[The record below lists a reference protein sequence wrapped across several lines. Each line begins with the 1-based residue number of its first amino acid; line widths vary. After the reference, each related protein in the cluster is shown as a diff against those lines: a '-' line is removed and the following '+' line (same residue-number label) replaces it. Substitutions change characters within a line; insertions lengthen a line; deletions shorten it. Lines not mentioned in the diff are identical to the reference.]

1 MEDVEDRLRG
11 DASIMGPSRKSPQQ
25 HHRPPRRRAACAAIA
40 AAALS
45 SALACAACCAG
56 PGAGWQWREDP
67 AAPFLGEGPF
77 AEDAWREDGDE
88 IALQLAGASVPGQR
102 IASVEQ
108 NGPTLTVKTARDAPG
123 METMDLQ
130 TFGFR
135 LCGGDVESV
144 EKVLVDRPSGVAEAR
159 KAP

>member
-1 MEDVEDRLRG
+1 MDALRG
-11 DASIMGPSRKSPQQ
+11 NLR
-25 HHRPPRRRAACAAIA
+25 HHLRSRRAARRALVAAT
-40 AAALS
+40 ALA
-45 SALACAACCAG
+45 SALACAACAG
-56 PGAGWQWREDP
+56 PEAGWQWREDP
-67 AAPFLGEGPF
+67 DAAFLGEGPF

-108 NGPTLTVKTARDAPG
+108 DGSTLTVKTARDAPG

-135 LCGGDVESV
+135 LCGGDVEGV